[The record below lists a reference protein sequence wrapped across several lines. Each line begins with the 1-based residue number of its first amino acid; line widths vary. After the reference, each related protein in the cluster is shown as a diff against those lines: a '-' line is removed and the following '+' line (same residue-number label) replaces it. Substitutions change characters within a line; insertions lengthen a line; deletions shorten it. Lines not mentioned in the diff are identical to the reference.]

1 MTKLG
6 IRGGKSGMDRQI
18 PDILSDNELAR
29 LLAVPNVTT
38 PSGLRTRITLEL
50 MANAGLRSKEVL
62 GLRTT
67 DVREANG
74 QMLLH
79 LQITKGDRV
88 RRVPLAPDTAN
99 WLRLWLDRRRQLG
112 ITSRTVICT
121 VSEGNRQARF
131 SRTSELKPGKPLNAR
146 YLRALVARCGQQA
159 GIDRRVHPHLL
170 RHCYASRLLRHCR
183 NLRVV
188 QSALGH
194 ASINTTQIYT
204 HVVAEELAEAMV
216 SLPTLTQEAG
226 GDEHPRE

>member
-1 MTKLG
+1 ME
-6 IRGGKSGMDRQI
+6 RQI
-18 PDILSDNELAR
+18 PDILSDAELAR

-38 PSGLRTRITLEL
+38 PSGLRTRVALEL

-67 DVREANG
+67 DIRDTKG

-88 RRVPLAPDTAN
+88 RRVPLSPDTAN
-99 WLRLWLDRRRQLG
+99 WVRLWLDRRRQLG
-112 ITSRTVICT
+112 ITTRTVICT
-121 VSEGNRQARF
+121 ISEGSRQAGF
-131 SRTSELKPGKPLNAR
+131 STDPELRPGKPLNAR
-146 YLRALVARCGQQA
+146 YLRASVARCGQQA
-159 GIDRRVHPHLL
+159 GLDRPVHPHLL

-183 NLRVV
+183 NLRIV

-204 HVVAEELAEAMV
+204 HVVAEELAEAMT
-216 SLPTLTQEAG
+216 SLPAPTE
-226 GDEHPRE
+226 